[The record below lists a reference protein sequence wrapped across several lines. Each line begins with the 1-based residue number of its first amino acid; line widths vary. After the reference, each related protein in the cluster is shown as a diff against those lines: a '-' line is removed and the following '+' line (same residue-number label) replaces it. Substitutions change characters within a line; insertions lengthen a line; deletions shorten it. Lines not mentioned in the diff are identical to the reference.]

1 AGTRQILTVT
11 FTVAAGATAQTVP
24 VTFSG
29 TPTAQSVSSAQG
41 ALLAT
46 TYETG
51 TVIIGATA
59 AGVTVSG
66 RVINANGQGVRGA
79 TVAITDSAG
88 DRRSV
93 TTGSFGFYSFEDVE
107 AGQSYV
113 IGVTSKRYR
122 FGSRVVNVTDSLSDV
137 DFVGQE

>member
-1 AGTRQILTVT
+1 M
-11 FTVAAGATAQTVP
+11 
-24 VTFSG
+24 
-29 TPTAQSVSSAQG
+29 
-41 ALLAT
+41 LAT
-46 TYETG
+46 TYEAG
-51 TVIIGATA
+51 NIVIGPTA

-66 RVINANGQGVRGA
+66 RITNANGQGVRGA
-79 TVAITDSAG
+79 TVVITDPTGS
-88 DRRSV
+88 RRSV

-122 FGSRVVNVTDSLSDV
+122 FGSRVVNVTDSLTDV

>member
-46 TYETG
+46 TYEAG
-51 TVIIGATA
+51 NVVITTTA

-66 RVINANGQGVRGA
+66 RVTSANGQGVRGA

-122 FGSRVVNVTDSLSDV
+122 FGSRVVNVTDTLADV